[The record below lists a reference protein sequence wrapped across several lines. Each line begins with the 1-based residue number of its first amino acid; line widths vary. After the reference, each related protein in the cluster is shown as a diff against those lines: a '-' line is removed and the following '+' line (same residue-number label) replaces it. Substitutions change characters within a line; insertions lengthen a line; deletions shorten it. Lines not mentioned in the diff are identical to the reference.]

1 MCHQPMLKM
10 DRYIT
15 KELTQ
20 NLYLNKHVLKMDPS
34 NRTVGLGFD
43 LGALNIQRGRDHG
56 LPDKPSHSCLN
67 KTYVFIGCVKIFLLV
82 SGTD

>member
-56 LPDKPSHSCLN
+56 LPGKDF
-67 KTYVFIGCVKIFLLV
+67 TLLSQQNV
-82 SGTD
+82 RFHWLH